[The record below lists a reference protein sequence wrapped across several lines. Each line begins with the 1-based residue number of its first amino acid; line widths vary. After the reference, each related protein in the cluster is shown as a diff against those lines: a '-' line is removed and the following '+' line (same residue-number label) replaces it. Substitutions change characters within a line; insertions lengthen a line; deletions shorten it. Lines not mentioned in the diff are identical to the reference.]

1 MSRPGAIT
9 DSAEVMATRTRCARS
24 QGLVEVLHV
33 TAPNEASALAQ
44 SNYHESGKIFTYEFT
59 PDRGDAFEMV
69 LRIDNGFGEGQRSWH
84 NHMQPNARYKLFPF
98 ALDLDAYRRAGY
110 TMTQQ
115 PELYLY
121 DEDIMDHNLCKH
133 RVRRRPLPRLPA
145 STPWS
150 STWEIADLRRGV
162 VDVVWDVAL

>member
-1 MSRPGAIT
+1 MCSESR
-9 DSAEVMATRTRCARS
+9 
-24 QGLVEVLHV
+24 LVEVLDV

-44 SNYHESGKIFTYEFT
+44 SNYCESGKSFTYEFT

-69 LRIDNGFGEGQRSWH
+69 LRIYKGFGEGQRSWH
-84 NHMQPNARYKLFPF
+84 NHIQPNARYKLFRF
-98 ALDLDAYRRAGY
+98 ALDLDAYRSAGY

-133 RVRRRPLPRLPA
+133 RVRKRPLPRLPA